1 MLYRPFVMLASEPIL
16 LLVTTCLSAVYG
28 VLYVRTYPHLAYQ
41 PIVLTVRVTDLLLNH
56 SSLRSIPHHLHRTP
70 QPLHL
75 PNRPHLPQP
84 RNRCLPRRPPQPLFT
99 VQMYHKVRSATL
111 PALLHHSPVLNRTVC
126 FVLLGINWAST
137 LIAGIA
143 LVLAPIPFLFFKYGA
158 RIRQGSRFAPCT
170 V

>member
-1 MLYRPFVMLASEPIL
+1 MCPSHHKISSKPKLRSVQSYNSQSSSTLPLITQKIQHKEIQRLNSIAH
-16 LLVTTCLSAVYG
+16 G
-28 VLYVRTYPHLAYQ
+28 RTYPHLAYQ

-99 VQMYHKVRSATL
+99 VEMYHKVRSATL

-126 FVLLGINWAST
+126 FVLSS
-137 LIAGIA
+137 
-143 LVLAPIPFLFFKYGA
+143 V
-158 RIRQGSRFAPCT
+158 
-170 V
+170 